1 MKRKRT
7 ISLNSSSI
15 TTRSKTRAAAAAAAA
30 KFYLPDDCWESVF
43 KFVINDKSKF
53 KNRRYL
59 NSLSLVSKQ
68 FLSITNSLNLSLTIY
83 NGSRPFL
90 RRLFQ
95 RFTNLTSLDLTWYD
109 RDLNKL
115 LCQISR
121 FPLNLTT
128 LTSLTCS
135 RVDSLRSGDMCLI
148 ADCFPNLQLL
158 DLSYCSYVSE
168 EGILQVLRR
177 CCKLRHLNLANC
189 SKIELHGMN
198 FEVPNLEVL
207 NLSRTSVDD
216 ETLYMIS
223 QSCRGLLQLLLRS
236 CYVTERGVN
245 YVIEN
250 CTQLREINLRGCCK
264 VHASFVASM
273 LLSRPSLREIIVPSL
288 RHFSVT
294 EREFFKRH
302 ICLVY

>member
-7 ISLNSSSI
+7 ISPNSSSI
-15 TTRSKTRAAAAAAAA
+15 TTRSKTRAAAAAV
-30 KFYLPDDCWESVF
+30 KFYLTDDCWESVF
-43 KFVINDKSKF
+43 KFVINDKCKF
-53 KNRRYL
+53 KNCSYL
-59 NSLSLVSKQ
+59 NSLSMVSKQ

-95 RFTNLTSLDLTWYD
+95 RFTNLTSLDLTWYY

-128 LTSLTCS
+128 LTSVTCS
-135 RVDSLRSGDMCLI
+135 RVDSLRSADMCLI

-158 DLSYCSYVSE
+158 DLSYCSYESE
-168 EGILQVLRR
+168 EGILQVLWR
-177 CCKLRHLNLANC
+177 CCKLRHLNIANC
-189 SKIELHGMN
+189 YEIKLSGMN

-207 NLSRTSVDD
+207 NLSHTSVDD
-216 ETLYMIS
+216 EALYMIS
-223 QSCRGLLQLLLRS
+223 KSCRGLLQLLLHS

-250 CTQLREINLRGCCK
+250 CTQLREINLRGCCE

-288 RHFSVT
+288 RHFSDT
-294 EREFFKRH
+294 EREFFKQQ
-302 ICLVY
+302 ICLIY